1 MKFANFKI
9 IFVLAVSI
17 VLLTSCNE
25 EKKTNEQASIPIMD
39 FAQLEPLLNQK
50 NDTTYVV
57 NFWATWCA
65 PCVKEIPYF
74 EKLNEEYKSSKVKVI
89 LVNLDFPNQY
99 ESRLIPFVKERNI
112 KSQVIMLDD
121 PNANYWINE
130 VNPSW
135 SGSIPATLVYN
146 KSKRDF
152 YEQEFTYDE
161 LVNALNT
168 INLN

>member
-57 NFWATWCA
+57 NYWATWCA

-112 KSQVIMLDD
+112 K
-121 PNANYWINE
+121 
-130 VNPSW
+130 
-135 SGSIPATLVYN
+135 
-146 KSKRDF
+146 
-152 YEQEFTYDE
+152 
-161 LVNALNT
+161 
-168 INLN
+168 